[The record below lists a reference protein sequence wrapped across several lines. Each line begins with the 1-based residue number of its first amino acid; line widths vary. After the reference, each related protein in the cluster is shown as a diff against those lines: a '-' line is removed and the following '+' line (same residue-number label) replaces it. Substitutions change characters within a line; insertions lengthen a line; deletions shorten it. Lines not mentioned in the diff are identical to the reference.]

1 MKKTITIDVSTTIT
15 IEFDEKL
22 DLNLNEFVNE
32 LEYNFE
38 SNTEG
43 VEIVATNL
51 YDFDTVD
58 MGDEDDWD
66 DEDYD

>member
-1 MKKTITIDVSTTIT
+1 MYTV